1 MGHDELISLS
11 VKQAASALRAKQASS
26 VDLTRACLDRIER
39 LNPVLNA
46 FITVTTK
53 SALQEATRAD
63 EEIAHGNH
71 RGPLHGI
78 PIALKD
84 LIDTAG
90 VRTTAGSAVYENRI
104 PERDATVVRRL
115 REAGAVFLGK
125 LNLHEFA
132 YGGSGVISHFGPVR
146 NPWDTTRITGGSSSG
161 SAAAVAAGLCFA
173 AIGTDTAGSIRLPAS
188 VCGITGLKPTYG
200 LVSAAGV
207 IPLCW
212 SYDHVGPMT
221 RTALDAAILLDAI
234 AGYDPEDPTSAKLD
248 FTATVPAIEQLPS
261 GLRLAT
267 PSNVFEDD
275 LDPAVERSYREALE
289 LLSKILRS
297 HAKKIE
303 IPVETSQVVRVAE
316 PYAYHERL
324 LEKNAPL
331 YQSATLQR
339 IRAGEGIS
347 ATKYLEVRRE
357 LELLRRRS
365 LSLFDEV
372 DVIATPTVPCL
383 PSRIDDLLSNPAGL
397 RPHELRMLRNTR
409 HFNTLGWPAI
419 SIPCGLADG
428 LPVGLQLAAAPGK
441 DGLLLQVAHALEKKT
456 AWAKRLPLEPKQRLL
471 KPQPKK
477 GRAMRPPK
485 IHPLT

>member
-11 VKQAASALRAKQASS
+11 LNQAASALRAKQASS
-26 VDLTRACLDRIER
+26 VDLTGACLDRIER

-46 FITVTTK
+46 FITVTAE
-53 SALQEATRAD
+53 SALREAERAD
-63 EEIAHGNH
+63 EEIAHGNY

-84 LIDTAG
+84 LIDTEG
-90 VRTTAGSAVYENRI
+90 VRTTAASAVYENRI

-132 YGGSGVISHFGPVR
+132 YGGSGVISHYGPVR

-173 AIGTDTAGSIRLPAS
+173 AIGTDTAGSIRLPAG

-221 RTALDAAILLDAI
+221 RTALDAAIILDAI
-234 AGYDPEDPTSAKLD
+234 AGYDPEDPTSARFD
-248 FTATVPAIEQLPS
+248 FSPTATSIEHLPPD
-261 GLRLAT
+261 LRLAIV
-267 PSNVFEDD
+267 SSIFEED
-275 LDPAVERSYREALE
+275 LDPAVEASYREALK
-289 LLSKILRS
+289 LLSKILGCDPN
-297 HAKKIE
+297 KIA

-316 PYAYHERL
+316 PYAYHEHL
-324 LEKNAPL
+324 LEKNASL
-331 YQSATLQR
+331 YQPATLQR
-339 IRAGEGIS
+339 LRAGEGIS
-347 ATKYLEVRRE
+347 ATRYLEVRRE

-365 LSLFDEV
+365 LSLFGEI

-383 PSRIDDLLSNPAGL
+383 PSRIDDLLANPADL

-441 DGLLLQVAHALEKKT
+441 DGLLLQIAHAFEKET
-456 AWAKRLPLEPKQRLL
+456 AWPKRLPLEPK
-471 KPQPKK
+471 
-477 GRAMRPPK
+477 
-485 IHPLT
+485 

>member
-1 MGHDELISLS
+1 MGYDDLIQLCVS
-11 VKQAASALRAKQASS
+11 QASAKLRAREISS
-26 VDLTRACLDRIER
+26 SDLTRACLGRIER
-39 LNPVLNA
+39 FNPVLNA
-46 FITVTTK
+46 FITITAE
-53 SALQEATRAD
+53 SALQEASRAD
-63 EEIAHGNH
+63 DEIAQGKY

-90 VRTTAGSAVYENRI
+90 VRTTAASALYENRI

-132 YGGSGVISHFGPVR
+132 YGGSGVISHYGPVR
-146 NPWDTTRITGGSSSG
+146 NPWDTARITGGSSSG

-188 VCGITGLKPTYG
+188 ICGITGLKPTYG

-221 RTALDAAILLDAI
+221 RTALDAAIVLDVI
-234 AGYDPEDPTSAKLD
+234 AGYDPEDPTSAQFNFSPSAD
-248 FTATVPAIEQLPS
+248 SIHRLPS
-261 GLRLAT
+261 GLRVAT
-267 PSNVFEDD
+267 ASNIFEDD
-275 LDPAVERSYREALE
+275 LDPEVERLYREAFAQ
-289 LLSKILRS
+289 LSKILGS
-297 HAKKIE
+297 GPKKIQ

-316 PYAYHERL
+316 PYAYHEHL
-324 LEKNAPL
+324 LETSAAL
-331 YQSATLQR
+331 YQPATLQR

-347 ATKYLEVRRE
+347 ATRYLEVRRD
-357 LELLRRRS
+357 LELLRHRA
-365 LSLFDEV
+365 LSIFEDV
-372 DVIATPTVPCL
+372 DLIATPTVACL
-383 PSRIDDLLSNPAGL
+383 PFRLDDLLANPAEL

-419 SIPCGLADG
+419 TILCGLADG

-441 DGLLLQVAHALEKKT
+441 DALLLQVAHAFENET
-456 AWAKRLPLEPKQRLL
+456 GWPRRLPVM
-471 KPQPKK
+471 PQ
-477 GRAMRPPK
+477 
-485 IHPLT
+485 